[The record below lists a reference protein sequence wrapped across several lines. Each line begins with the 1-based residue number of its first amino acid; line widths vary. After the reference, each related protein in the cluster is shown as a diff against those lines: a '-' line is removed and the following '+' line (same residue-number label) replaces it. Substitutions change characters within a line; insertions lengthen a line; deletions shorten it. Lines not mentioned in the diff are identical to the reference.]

1 MPNMKGGKG
10 FKKRKKQSSGYR
22 EKLLILRDKEED
34 QEYGQIK
41 KVNGSGRYVV
51 SCFDGTERLGISA
64 GNIRKRY
71 RIQVGD
77 IVLLS
82 LWTDIQ
88 DSKCS
93 IIHKYDEDEARKLQ
107 SQGEFPATIQ
117 LDTDTDTALDNK
129 SSYYEDDLFGYSE
142 ETPKDLPASE
152 DDDDDDEDSDID
164 MDEI

>member
-1 MPNMKGGKG
+1 MPNFKGGKG
-10 FKKRKKQSSGYR
+10 FKKKKKQSSTFR
-22 EKLLILRDKEED
+22 EKELILKDVKED

-41 KVNGSGRYVV
+41 KVNGSGRYQVF
-51 SCFDGTERLGISA
+51 CFDGQERLGISA

-93 IIHKYDEDEARKLQ
+93 IIHKYDEDESRKLQ
-107 SQGEFPATIQ
+107 GKGEFPDTIKLQ
-117 LDTDTDTALDNK
+117 KDEE
-129 SSYYEDDLFGYSE
+129 YEDGTEDMFGYGDQAPMDIPLSESE
-142 ETPKDLPASE
+142 EEE
-152 DDDDDDEDSDID
+152 DINLDDI
-164 MDEI
+164 

>member
-1 MPNMKGGKG
+1 MPNFKGGKG
-10 FKKRKKQSSGYR
+10 FKKKKKQSSSFR
-22 EKLLILRDKEED
+22 EKQLILKDPEED

-41 KVNGSGRYVV
+41 KVNGSGRYQVY
-51 SCFDGTERLGISA
+51 CFDGQDRLGISA

-93 IIHKYDEDEARKLQ
+93 IVHKYDEDEARKLQ
-107 SQGEFPATIQ
+107 SQGEFPENVKLEEENAFE
-117 LDTDTDTALDNK
+117 K
-129 SSYYEDDLFGYSE
+129 VSYDDDLFGYADQKPMDLPVSE
-142 ETPKDLPASE
+142 EEKESESE
-152 DDDDDDEDSDID
+152 DEIDVNDI
-164 MDEI
+164 

>member
-1 MPNMKGGKG
+1 MPNVKGGKG
-10 FKKRKKQSSGYR
+10 FKKKKKQSSTFR
-22 EKLLILRDKEED
+22 EKELILKDVKED

-41 KVNGSGRYVV
+41 KVNGSGRYQVF
-51 SCFDGTERLGISA
+51 CFDGQERLGISA

-93 IIHKYDEDEARKLQ
+93 IIHKYEEDESRKLQ
-107 SQGEFPATIQ
+107 GKGEFPDTIKLQ
-117 LDTDTDTALDNK
+117 EDEE
-129 SSYYEDDLFGYSE
+129 YEDGTEDLFGYGDQAPMDIPLSESE
-142 ETPKDLPASE
+142 EESE
-152 DDDDDDEDSDID
+152 EEIDIND
-164 MDEI
+164 I